1 MRPQKHILAIATA
14 LLFGASGML
23 AQSTGSTSGGTTT
36 GTTTT
41 GTTTTSTGD
50 TSGSSTSGTTTTVT
64 SSTGDTSGGTTT
76 GGTTTGGTTTGGTTT
91 GGTTTGGTTTGGTTT
106 GGTTTGGTT
115 TGGTTTGGT
124 TTGSDSMGN
133 HGKSGESHGKA
144 APHTPNP
151 NSSANAQAVQTILQK
166 FDANR
171 DQYMADRKALLDK
184 LATATTDADRQAILD
199 ELKADKAAN
208 KEQRTQLGK
217 EIRDELKTLRQQRK
231 SGGG

>member
-1 MRPQKHILAIATA
+1 MKPQKHILAIATA

-23 AQSTGSTSGGTTT
+23 AQSTGTTSGGTTT

-41 GTTTTSTGD
+41 GSTTTSTGD
-50 TSGSSTSGTTTTVT
+50 TT
-64 SSTGDTSGGTTT
+64 GGTTT

-124 TTGSDSMGN
+124 TTGGTTTGGNSMGS

-199 ELKADKAAN
+199 ELKADQAAN